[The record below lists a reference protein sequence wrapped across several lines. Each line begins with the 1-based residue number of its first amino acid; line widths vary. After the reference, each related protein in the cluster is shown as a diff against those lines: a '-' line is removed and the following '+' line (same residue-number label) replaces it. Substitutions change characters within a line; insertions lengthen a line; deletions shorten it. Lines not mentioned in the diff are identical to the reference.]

1 MVVYRTAALLGLLFF
16 LEMHFSL
23 TVSAT
28 DCPLD
33 LSGSNFT
40 LAASICSNDEDRGT
54 CCRYLNALIAV
65 SIARYANLTGDLG
78 VSSDLSQICLGSIS
92 ESLELYGVTTNATA
106 FCGFGTK
113 IPVNYECQGRT
124 TVTQMLESPKF
135 ANVTANCELP
145 LSAETDC
152 RTCLN
157 AGILYLRNLIGAV
170 DNMTLSTCRDAT
182 FVALASQVDNGSAVD
197 IASCFFGVQGLM
209 TPSDQTPSLSS
220 PQASPSPL
228 VASSPSQVSLTVPLK
243 QKHHVYH
250 LTLIPGLGIAVTA
263 VAVMMLVVLI
273 FLIQRKSRELENSDA
288 IDKASSKAFSQLPRR
303 FQGGPT
309 SMFRKFTHKEMKKAT
324 DNFNTVI
331 GQGGFG
337 TVFKAQFSDGSVVA
351 VKRMDKVSEQAEDEF
366 CREIEL
372 LARLHHRHLVALRGF
387 CVARHERFL
396 VYEFMAN
403 GSLKD
408 HLHNPG
414 RTPLNWQNRIQIA
427 IDVANALE
435 YLHFYCDP
443 PLCHRDIK
451 SSNILLDE
459 NFVAKVKYNVRY
471 PWGIFNEMSWQLSGY
486 MDPEYVVTQELTE
499 KSDVYSYG
507 VVLLEL
513 LTARRAIQD
522 NKNLVEWSQ
531 VFMNS
536 DSRLPELVDPT
547 IADSFDF
554 DQLQTFVTIIRW
566 CIQREGRARPSIK
579 QVLRLL
585 YECSDPMHSGFVE
598 AVEEGEYE
606 GTEAKGR
613 TSRGKMRG
621 GELIFHSGDGRA
633 TLREIHGPIR
643 KAQDHSPLVNSGQIQ
658 THKQV
663 QISSIRGLLT
673 TTKVLIPIG
682 FGTEEMEAVI
692 MIDVLRRAGADV
704 TVASV
709 DPQLEIKASGGTKLV
724 ADASISACW
733 NETYD
738 LVALP
743 GGMPGSVTL
752 RDCEVLRKITSKQA
766 EEKRLYGA
774 ISAAP
779 AVTLLPWGLLRRK
792 EMTGHPQFMGK
803 LPTLWKVESK
813 IQVSDEL
820 TTSRGPGTCF
830 EFAISLVEQLFG
842 ESVAVEV
849 AKLLLMGATKE
860 DSRKEEFN
868 GVEWTVGHT
877 PHVLIPVANGSEAA
891 EIVMIADILRRA
903 KVDVVIASVEKSV
916 KILASQGTKIVADKL
931 IGKAAESIYDLIIL
945 PGGIVGTERL
955 HKSRVLKK
963 LLKEQES
970 SDRIY
975 GAICSSSEI
984 LHRQGLLKGK
994 RAMDSARVV
1003 IDGKVITSRGLSTTT
1018 EMALGIVSKLF
1029 GHTRAWSVAE
1039 SLVFEYPRE
1048 LKD

>member
-54 CCRYLNALIAV
+54 CCRYLNTLIAV

-92 ESLELYGVTTNATA
+92 ETLELYGVTTNATA

-145 LSAETDC
+145 LSAETNC

-209 TPSDQTPSLSS
+209 TPSDHTPSLSS
-220 PQASPSPL
+220 PQASPTPL

-288 IDKASSKAFSQLPRR
+288 IDKASSKTFGQLPRR

-309 SMFRKFTHKEMKKAT
+309 SMFRKFTHKEMRKAT
-324 DNFNTVI
+324 NNFYTVI

-337 TVFKAQFSDGSVVA
+337 TVFKAQFSDGLVVA

-396 VYEFMAN
+396 VYEFMSN

-414 RTPLNWQNRIQIA
+414 RTPLSWQNRIQIA

-459 NFVAKVKYNVRY
+459 NFVAKVADFGLAHASKDGSICFEPVNTDIRGT
-471 PWGIFNEMSWQLSGY
+471 PGY

-547 IADSFDF
+547 IADSFDL

-566 CIQREGRARPSIK
+566 CTQREGRARPSIK

-598 AVEEGEYE
+598 AVGEGEYE

-633 TLREIHGPIR
+633 TLREIHGPIH

-779 AVTLLPWGLLRRK
+779 AVTLLPWGLLKRK
-792 EMTGHPQFMGK
+792 EVRSFDMEPF
-803 LPTLWKVESK
+803 
-813 IQVSDEL
+813 
-820 TTSRGPGTCF
+820 
-830 EFAISLVEQLFG
+830 
-842 ESVAVEV
+842 
-849 AKLLLMGATKE
+849 
-860 DSRKEEFN
+860 
-868 GVEWTVGHT
+868 
-877 PHVLIPVANGSEAA
+877 
-891 EIVMIADILRRA
+891 
-903 KVDVVIASVEKSV
+903 
-916 KILASQGTKIVADKL
+916 
-931 IGKAAESIYDLIIL
+931 
-945 PGGIVGTERL
+945 
-955 HKSRVLKK
+955 
-963 LLKEQES
+963 
-970 SDRIY
+970 
-975 GAICSSSEI
+975 
-984 LHRQGLLKGK
+984 
-994 RAMDSARVV
+994 
-1003 IDGKVITSRGLSTTT
+1003 
-1018 EMALGIVSKLF
+1018 
-1029 GHTRAWSVAE
+1029 
-1039 SLVFEYPRE
+1039 
-1048 LKD
+1048 